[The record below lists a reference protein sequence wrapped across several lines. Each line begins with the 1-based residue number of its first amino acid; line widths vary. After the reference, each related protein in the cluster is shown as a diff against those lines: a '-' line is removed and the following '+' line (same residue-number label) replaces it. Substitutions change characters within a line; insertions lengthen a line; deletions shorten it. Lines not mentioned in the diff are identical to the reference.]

1 MDLCWQSNVSA
12 FKYAVSVDHSFPS
25 KEQASFNLMAA
36 VTICSDFGAQESKG
50 YHCFHCFPIY
60 LPWSDETGCHDLSF
74 LNTEFYATCV
84 HISLCHVFL
93 VFVSWIPWSFFFFFW
108 PFTTLTFLKSVDQ
121 IFTAYPS
128 SLVCWFSSWLRSG
141 YAFWFRNIIVVIL
154 KWCCVFLR
162 TSCLMLL
169 TLVTW
174 LSWYPPLD
182 TSFYTG
188 KLISS
193 FYD

>member
-1 MDLCWQSNVSA
+1 
-12 FKYAVSVDHSFPS
+12 
-25 KEQASFNLMAA
+25 MAA

-93 VFVSWIPWSFFFFFW
+93 VFVSWIPWSFFFFLAFYY
-108 PFTTLTFLKSVDQ
+108 FDIFEKCRSDIYSISLIFGLLIFLVVTFRLCILVQ
-121 IFTAYPS
+121 EYHS
-128 SLVCWFSSWLRSG
+128 SDTQVMS
-141 YAFWFRNIIVVIL
+141 
-154 KWCCVFLR
+154 VFLR